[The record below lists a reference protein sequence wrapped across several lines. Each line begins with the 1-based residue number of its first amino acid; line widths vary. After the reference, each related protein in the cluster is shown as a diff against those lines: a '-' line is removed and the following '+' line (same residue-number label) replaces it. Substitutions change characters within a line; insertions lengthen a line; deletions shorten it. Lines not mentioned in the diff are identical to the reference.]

1 MAVRLF
7 LGISLVIWTGYGFY
21 CFFVPASLETGAG
34 ILAMTPA
41 GTAELRAMYGGLQI
55 AIGLLA
61 GAGLVYASLRRTALV
76 ALTFLTGGLA
86 IARLIGAGPRRRF
99 WRLHQCCV
107 GLRIRLDGDFTRSV
121 DAFRVVRGTSLSFA
135 PPAAHASPLLL
146 CSEVLRP

>member
-86 IARLIGAGPRRRF
+86 IARLIGAG
-99 WRLHQCCV
+99 
-107 GLRIRLDGDFTRSV
+107 LDGGFGDYTNAALVFEFVSTAISLGLWMRSESS
-121 DAFRVVRGTSLSFA
+121 GA
-135 PPAAHASPLLL
+135 P
-146 CSEVLRP
+146 V